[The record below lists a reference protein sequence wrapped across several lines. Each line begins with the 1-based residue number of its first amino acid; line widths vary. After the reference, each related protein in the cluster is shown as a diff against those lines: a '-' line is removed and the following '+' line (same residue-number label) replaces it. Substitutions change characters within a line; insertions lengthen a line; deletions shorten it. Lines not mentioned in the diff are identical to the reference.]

1 VIESCGHE
9 FSISQPAI
17 PIWINA
23 DVARLAQIIS
33 NLLNNSAK
41 FTEKG
46 GQISLAAEAQGSQV
60 VFKVRDSGIGIP
72 HDMLASVFELFTQ
85 AHQTLDRTQ
94 GGLGIGLTL
103 VRQLVELH
111 GGSVQAFSAGPGK
124 GSEFSVRLPIA
135 EEVHEVKVPA
145 AKAVQVRDI
154 VPRRILVVE
163 DNINSAE
170 MLVALLQIDGHEV
183 QVAHE
188 GPSAVETARAFRPG
202 VVLLDIGLPK
212 MDGFEVARRLRSF
225 AETRDATLIA
235 VSGYGQAADRQ
246 RSKDAG
252 FDHHLVKPLDRKT
265 LTSLL
270 ASCSPDQDIR

>member
-1 VIESCGHE
+1 LPNTRI
-9 FSISQPAI
+9 
-17 PIWINA
+17 
-23 DVARLAQIIS
+23 
-33 NLLNNSAK
+33 
-41 FTEKG
+41 
-46 GQISLAAEAQGSQV
+46 
-60 VFKVRDSGIGIP
+60 
-72 HDMLASVFELFTQ
+72 ELFTQ

-94 GGLGIGLTL
+94 GGLGLGLTL

-124 GSEFSVRLPIA
+124 GSEFSLRLPIA
-135 EEVHEVKVPA
+135 AEVPEVGVSV
-145 AKAVQVRDI
+145 AKAVQVREI
-154 VPRRILVVE
+154 VPQRILVVE

-188 GPSAVETARAFRPG
+188 GPIAVELARVFRPG

-212 MDGFEVARRLRSF
+212 MDGFEVARQLRSF
-225 AETRDATLIA
+225 PETREATLIA

-246 RSKDAG
+246 HSKDAG
-252 FDHHLVKPLDRKT
+252 FDHHLVKPVDRKT

-270 ASCSPDQDIR
+270 ASCSRDQGTL